1 MHRQLQE
8 IFVTGILGALVAV
21 MLQWI
26 ISRHFQKKLV
36 KFFWI
41 PGIAISHMMAL
52 SGALI
57 AVPLNWI
64 FDRIPGFNKI
74 EADSETIAK
83 TFWIFWRYSCYRNHH
98 WNDRR
103 ILGKI

>member
-1 MHRQLQE
+1 
-8 IFVTGILGALVAV
+8 
-21 MLQWI
+21 
-26 ISRHFQKKLV
+26 
-36 KFFWI
+36 
-41 PGIAISHMMAL
+41 MMAL

-83 TFWIFWRYSCYRNHH
+83 RFGFLEIQLLSESSL
-98 WNDRR
+98 NDRR